1 LKQILKKLTA
11 VLLTALTLTACGG
24 GGVGYPGPPLLVT
37 DDGISTISSVNLN
50 YAIALLPL
58 ESLNT
63 YESSSLVYMREEE
76 KLAYNVYSQLNNTW
90 SAQTTVFGKISQSE
104 ASHSEAVRQLLV
116 RYSLEDPAASL
127 AEGVFANQTLQQLY
141 ATLIQEGNLSYLDA
155 LNVGCEI
162 EEIDILDLQNAVV
175 NVDNQDI
182 RIVYDN
188 LTKGSR
194 NHLRSF
200 VNALSMIGVT
210 YVPKHL
216 TTAEYNAIIS
226 TPIERGN

>member
-1 LKQILKKLTA
+1 MKHTIQKLTA
-11 VLLTALTLTACGG
+11 ALLTALTLTACGG
-24 GGVGYPGPPLLVT
+24 GSTNYPGPPLMVT
-37 DDGISTISSVNLN
+37 DDGISTISSANLN

-58 ESLNT
+58 EGLNA
-63 YESSSLVYMREEE
+63 YESSSLTYMREEE
-76 KLAYNVYSQLNNTW
+76 KLAQNVYSQLNNIW
-90 SAQTTVFGKISQSE
+90 GAQTRVFGNVSQSE
-104 ASHSEAVRQLLV
+104 ASHTEAIRQLLV
-116 RYSLEDPAASL
+116 RYSLTDPAANL
-127 AEGVFANQTLQQLY
+127 AEGVFENQTLQQLY
-141 ATLIQEGNLSYLDA
+141 ATLIQQGNVSYLDA
-155 LNVGCEI
+155 LKVACAI
-162 EEIDILDLQNAVV
+162 EEIDILDLQNALV

-210 YVPKHL
+210 YVPQYL
-216 TTAEYNAIIS
+216 TTAAYNAIIT

>member
-1 LKQILKKLTA
+1 MKRKIQKLIT
-11 VLLTALTLTACGG
+11 VLLTALTLAACGG
-24 GGVGYPGPPLLVT
+24 GGSDYPGPPLVVT
-37 DDGISTISSVNLN
+37 DDGISTISNANLN

-58 ESLNT
+58 ESLNN
-63 YESSSLVYMREEE
+63 YESSSLVFMREEE

-90 SAQTTVFGKISQSE
+90 GAQTRVFGSISQSE
-104 ASHSEAVRQLLV
+104 ASHTEAVRLLLV
-116 RYSLEDPAASL
+116 RYSLADPAANL
-127 AEGVFANQTLQQLY
+127 TEGVFENQTLQQLY
-141 ATLIQEGNLSYLDA
+141 ANLIQQGNLSYLDA
-155 LNVGCEI
+155 LKVGCAI
-162 EEIDILDLQNAVV
+162 EEIDILDLQNALV

-200 VNALSMIGVT
+200 VNALTVIGVT
-210 YVPKHL
+210 YVPQYL
-216 TTAEYNAIIS
+216 TTEAYTAIIS